1 MNPKIIKDHKIR
13 TPSLLQSTL
22 PLYTNIP
29 TSGENGGKQA
39 FEKALSTRTLEEKSK
54 IPTWYL
60 MDLLDLVL
68 NGNIFEFNNKLYI
81 QKIGTAMGTRV
92 APTYAC
98 LFMGWLEEKFLKKW
112 ENKKDDHKCESCDK
126 SFKCESCSKSSH
138 KKVDNVHEGNK
149 DYRCDFCGNYFLK
162 IVVRRIAYIQF
173 MKATKITKVTLA
185 RGKSFSGPYL
195 WNGRGILT
203 ISFSCGEGVYLT
215 LNHSLVI

>member
-1 MNPKIIKDHKIR
+1 
-13 TPSLLQSTL
+13 
-22 PLYTNIP
+22 
-29 TSGENGGKQA
+29 
-39 FEKALSTRTLEEKSK
+39 
-54 IPTWYL
+54 

-138 KKVDNVHEGNK
+138 KKVDNVHEGDK
-149 DYRCDFCGNYFLK
+149 DYRCDFCGNSFSQNSGLK
-162 IVVRRIAYIQF
+162 NRIHTVHECNKDY
-173 MKATKITKVTLA
+173 KCDSC
-185 RGKSFSGPYL
+185 GKSFSGPYL
-195 WNGRGILT
+195 WNTMDVI
-203 ISFSCGEGVYLT
+203 FSPEPLLDFCM
-215 LNHSLVI
+215 H